1 MEKNYHTDNNSFVV
15 YKDWEELVRALD
27 SDADRGRL
35 FLALFLYASTG
46 KQPVDFSGALKMAFL
61 VMKNAIDR
69 DGHKWEQ
76 TCENRAING
85 KRGGAPKGNQNARKK
100 QAKQPNGCLN
110 NLKQAKQPDTDTE
123 TEIETDTDTVSDS
136 EKETE
141 IDTVLPS
148 ADDFSAV
155 ELSDD
160 QLSSLVSFSSRPL
173 VDFYIA
179 KAKAWQIKN
188 KRKYKDPYKTIKGWI
203 EADKA
208 KNPTSS
214 DKTQSYDIN
223 KIQAMADSFVQR
235 NSKEDNSSA

>member
-155 ELSDD
+155 ELSR
-160 QLSSLVSFSSRPL
+160 LFLFSSTR
-173 VDFYIA
+173 
-179 KAKAWQIKN
+179 
-188 KRKYKDPYKTIKGWI
+188 
-203 EADKA
+203 
-208 KNPTSS
+208 
-214 DKTQSYDIN
+214 
-223 KIQAMADSFVQR
+223 
-235 NSKEDNSSA
+235 

>member
-148 ADDFSAV
+148 ADFSAV
-155 ELSDD
+155 ELSAE
-160 QLSSLVSFSSRPL
+160 QLNSLVSFSSRSL

-179 KAKAWQIKN
+179 KARDWQVKH
-188 KRKYKDPYKTIKGWI
+188 KRKYKDAYSTIKGWI
-203 EADKA
+203 EAEKA
-208 KNPTSS
+208 KSPVFNE
-214 DKTQSYDIN
+214 KKQSFDISKLEEQDRN
-223 KIQAMADSFVQR
+223 FVR
-235 NSKEDNSSA
+235 NGGNGIG

>member
-123 TEIETDTDTVSDS
+123 TEIETDTVSDS

-141 IDTVLPS
+141 IDTVSPS
-148 ADDFSAV
+148 APDFSAV

-160 QLSSLVSFSSRPL
+160 QLSSLVSFSSRQL
-173 VDFYIA
+173 VDAYIE
-179 KAKAWQIKN
+179 KARQWQLN
-188 KRKYKDPYKTIKGWI
+188 YKRKYKDPYKTIKGWI
-203 EADKA
+203 EADKS

>member
-123 TEIETDTDTVSDS
+123 IETDTDTVSDS
-136 EKETE
+136 EKEIE
-141 IDTVLPS
+141 SDTVSPS

-155 ELSDD
+155 ELSDE
-160 QLSSLVSFSSRPL
+160 QLNSLVSFSSRPL
-173 VDFYIA
+173 VDYYIS
-179 KAKAWQIKN
+179 KARDWQIKH
-188 KRKYKDPYKTIKGWI
+188 KRKYKDAYKTIKGWL
-203 EADKA
+203 ESDKA
-208 KNPTSS
+208 KNPTGD
-214 DKTQSYDIN
+214 DKQQSFSVEQLEKLSQN
-223 KIQAMADSFVQR
+223 FMQR
-235 NSKEDNSSA
+235 YSNALGGENSE